1 MKTATFVVTSLDAE
15 AATLRDVEDQ
25 QVITLADASDLED
38 GEVLR
43 ATVEPDPPLEVVYS
57 LAEIHERRT
66 IPIQDVDLEP
76 TGLAKDIAAEQGT
89 GEITRRERAGD
100 GEIHVLTVPPDGTAD
115 AVADILADE
124 ATLERAARL
133 DAVRVEIRAADG
145 VVSVRYLPD

>member
-1 MKTATFVVTSLDAE
+1 MKTATFVVTSVDPE

-25 QVITLADASDLED
+25 QVITLADSHDLED

-57 LAEIHERRT
+57 LAEIHERRS
-66 IPIQDVDLEP
+66 IPIEHVDLEP
-76 TGLAKDIAAEQGT
+76 TGLATDLASEQAV
-89 GEITRRERAGD
+89 GEVTRRERAGD
-100 GEIHVLTVPPDGTAD
+100 GEIHVLTVPPEGTAD

-133 DAVRVEIRAADG
+133 GSVRVEVRAADG